1 MKGIKS
7 RYALFLILSSLLIPL
22 LTFTSI
28 PKVKGAELTLFED
41 DFESYQVGDFPSSGG
56 WEIIFSG
63 AGTQYQ
69 VIVDNVSASPTK
81 SLQLLGQSSWACDT
95 VKRFNTNCPI
105 IGYEAHVM
113 VEDID
118 VVDLPIGRVGF
129 WSRAAPNIGR
139 FYALVDFCGGG
150 TIKADGQVL
159 QNYTANTWY
168 KIRVILNKETRL
180 FSVWIDDVLLLE
192 DAFVPHDT
200 SNIEAFGLASEMFGS
215 FKAYF
220 DDVKVFYVFDLD
232 PKLEVVPNKGIA
244 ATTLVGSGFA
254 PNSKISVTW
263 DDTQI
268 PTVPSPLITDG
279 YGNFTGII
287 SVLNQTDGTYTVKAV
302 DKIGTE
308 ASATFTVT
316 LEAQSTIKT
325 TAPENT
331 SLVISVL
338 SPENKTYSVT
348 DVPLEYTVNRFFYL
362 TTYSLDG
369 QANVT
374 IIGNT
379 TLTGLSEGPHSIVV
393 YIEDRPGN
401 ISSSET
407 IYFTVAA
414 ASSGISILSPE
425 NKTYNTADIP
435 LTYTKNETCNHV
447 AYSLDGQPAVDP
459 ENTTTLSD
467 LADGPHELTFYANYT
482 DSHMGES
489 ATVWFS
495 VDTTPPNITDVSQAP
510 VDINGTLVE
519 GIRVNATVTDAV
531 SGVERVALN
540 YTDGD
545 GTWVIAEMT
554 KLEGD
559 VWNGTI
565 PAFPHGTNVTYIIIA
580 EDKAGNTVTTEEL
593 YGHPNQYEVLP
604 EFPLWIILPLFLVA
618 TASAIV
624 VRKRISIPAFAKIYN
639 SLHKLLS

>member
-56 WEIIFSG
+56 WEMIFSG

-105 IGYEAHVM
+105 IGYEAQVL

-118 VVDLPIGRVGF
+118 VVDLPTGRVGF

-232 PKLEVVPNKGIA
+232 PKLELVPAKGIA

-254 PNSKISVTW
+254 PKSKISVTW
-263 DDTQI
+263 DDTPI

-279 YGNFTGII
+279 YGNFTAII
-287 SVLNQTDGTYTVKAV
+287 SVLNQTTSGIYTVKAV
-302 DKIGTE
+302 DEIGTE
-308 ASATFTVT
+308 ANASFIVY
-316 LEAQSTIKT
+316 S
-325 TAPENT
+325 N
-331 SLVISVL
+331 V
-338 SPENKTYSVT
+338 SPSS
-348 DVPLEYTVNRFFYL
+348 P
-362 TTYSLDG
+362 
-369 QANVT
+369 
-374 IIGNT
+374 
-379 TLTGLSEGPHSIVV
+379 
-393 YIEDRPGN
+393 
-401 ISSSET
+401 SSS
-407 IYFTVAA
+407 I
-414 ASSGISILSPE
+414 
-425 NKTYNTADIP
+425 
-435 LTYTKNETCNHV
+435 
-447 AYSLDGQPAVDP
+447 
-459 ENTTTLSD
+459 
-467 LADGPHELTFYANYT
+467 
-482 DSHMGES
+482 
-489 ATVWFS
+489 
-495 VDTTPPNITDVSQAP
+495 
-510 VDINGTLVE
+510 
-519 GIRVNATVTDAV
+519 
-531 SGVERVALN
+531 
-540 YTDGD
+540 
-545 GTWVIAEMT
+545 
-554 KLEGD
+554 
-559 VWNGTI
+559 
-565 PAFPHGTNVTYIIIA
+565 
-580 EDKAGNTVTTEEL
+580 EEL
-593 YGHPNQYEVLP
+593 FEQENQYEEVP
-604 EFPLWIILPLFLVA
+604 EFPQWIILPLFLIA
-618 TASAIV
+618 TLAAIV
-624 VRKRISIPAFAKIYN
+624 VRKRISSSA
-639 SLHKLLS
+639 S